1 MAKTTHVVL
10 TVKARGQEV
19 GDVVAV
25 EPERADE
32 LIESGLARKPYSG
45 EVKAAAESK

>member
-1 MAKTTHVVL
+1 MAKTSHVVL
-10 TVKARGQEV
+10 TVKARGQEI

-32 LIESGLARKPYSG
+32 LVAAGLARRPRDG
-45 EVKAAAESK
+45 EVKAAEGK